1 VRGIK
6 LSSFDILIGS
16 IPNTWC
22 TCLGDLSKPGTGLGV
37 WVNADT
43 LIALVLNTASDLSKP
58 NILIRKVL
66 MFDFKK
72 ISMSHDPD
80 STRSHPSKGSTR

>member
-1 VRGIK
+1 VHGIK

-16 IPNTWC
+16 IPNTWR

-66 MFDFKK
+66 MFDLK

-80 STRSHPSKGSTR
+80 STRSHASKGSTR